1 MKSTTPLHV
10 SRPYTSYS
18 SSHIIDGHFS
28 RPKVYSKGAITFYQH
43 CSIAVKPFHGLT
55 EPRDQPLEE
64 TSQVIPP
71 ALVQRKGEISQPTLY
86 NEADIVSEPKNDG
99 RSVQRHATARSPCL
113 ADPQPEDGYWAFGE
127 YNEID
132 PAISTGNAIFPLELQ
147 PDTVCS
153 WCGCLQNSYKP
164 SQGFIS
170 CDNCLAPYQQN
181 DLAAAGW
188 GLGEYRSTE
197 PLFNPPSGLNSL
209 QSEWVNHALRPEV
222 TTLGSHGNDLDDFSW
237 FMAS

>member
-1 MKSTTPLHV
+1 MFFDQRS
-10 SRPYTSYS
+10 
-18 SSHIIDGHFS
+18 
-28 RPKVYSKGAITFYQH
+28 
-43 CSIAVKPFHGLT
+43 SIAVTTFHGLT

-71 ALVQRKGEISQPTLY
+71 ALVQLKGEISQPTLH

-99 RSVQRHATARSPCL
+99 GSIQRHATARSPCL
-113 ADPQPEDGYWAFGE
+113 ADPQPEDGDWAFGE

-132 PAISTGNAIFPLELQ
+132 PAISTGTAVFPPELQ

-164 SQGFIS
+164 SQGVIS
-170 CDNCLAPYQQN
+170 CDGCFTPYQPN
-181 DLAAAGW
+181 DLATAGW
-188 GLGEYRSTE
+188 GLKRSRISE
-197 PLFNPPSGLNSL
+197 PSFDSPSGLNNFQGDL
-209 QSEWVNHALRPEV
+209 VNHASSPQV
-222 TTLGSHGNDLDDFSW
+222 TTLGSHGNDLEDFSW

>member
-1 MKSTTPLHV
+1 MFFDQRS
-10 SRPYTSYS
+10 
-18 SSHIIDGHFS
+18 
-28 RPKVYSKGAITFYQH
+28 
-43 CSIAVKPFHGLT
+43 SIAVTTFHGLT

-71 ALVQRKGEISQPTLY
+71 ALVQLKEISQPTLY
-86 NEADIVSEPKNDG
+86 NEADIVSEPKTNG
-99 RSVQRHATARSPCL
+99 GSVQRHATAGSPCL
-113 ADPQPEDGYWAFGE
+113 ADPQPEDGFWAFGD

-132 PAISTGNAIFPLELQ
+132 PVISTGTAVFPPELQ

-153 WCGCLQNSYKP
+153 WCGCLLNSYKP
-164 SQGFIS
+164 SQGVIS
-170 CDNCLAPYQQN
+170 CDDCLAPYQPN

-197 PLFNPPSGLNSL
+197 PLLNPPSAPNNL
-209 QSEWVNHALRPEV
+209 QGEWVNHALRPEV
-222 TTLGSHGNDLDDFSW
+222 PTLGSHGNDLGDFSW